1 MAGRVSSV
9 FANRLNADVAGLMD
23 HDRSQKVRRGGTFI
37 GNAEDRQTEKVRR
50 GTGNVV
56 QAKHRP
62 VFLQK
67 LDFVVGVNQFD
78 RNGEKE

>member
-1 MAGRVSSV
+1 
-9 FANRLNADVAGLMD
+9 MD
-23 HDRSQKVRRGGTFI
+23 HDRPQKVRRGGTFI
-37 GNAEDRQTEKVRR
+37 GNAEDRETEKVRGAA

-56 QAKHRP
+56 QAKHGP
-62 VFLQK
+62 VFLQE